1 MGIILLIDSVPHKNL
16 IHNLPD
22 HGLIYFKQ
30 LDYGEDVC
38 FISHDLRCHFWN
50 VASIINDP
58 NNLPHYISDP
68 DAHFKII
75 QPTFAKQFRML
86 IKQPTFIQIK
96 SHMRYHYDI
105 NKYVLLTR
113 LLCQDVSYVIID
125 KLFWLEM
132 NDIFVPQRPEIISE
146 FGHHTDKVIEAFK
159 NSIKK
164 YPHNWM
170 LL

>member
-1 MGIILLIDSVPHKNL
+1 MGIILLIDSTPHKNL

-30 LDYGEDVC
+30 PHYDSDIC
-38 FISHDLRCHFWN
+38 FISHDLRCHFWTA
-50 VASIINDP
+50 ASIINDH
-58 NNLPHYISDP
+58 NNLPHYVSDP

-75 QPTFAKQFRML
+75 QPTAAKQFRML

-96 SHMRYHYDI
+96 SHMRYHYNI
-105 NKYVLLTR
+105 NKYVLTR
-113 LLCQDVSYVIID
+113 LLYRDVSYVIID
-125 KLFWLEM
+125 KLFWLEVR
-132 NDIFVPQRPEIISE
+132 DIFVPQHPEIISE
-146 FGHHTDKVIEAFK
+146 FGHHTDEVIETFK
-159 NSIKK
+159 NLIKE